1 MKNLFKKNIPP
12 SCEYCEIG
20 KQISNDS
27 VICIKFGVTHFKNNC
42 KKFKYNPLKRKPKN
56 FKKTLNLEKKDFT
69 F

>member
-27 VICIKFGVTHFKNNC
+27 VICIKFGVTQFKNNC
-42 KKFKYNPLKRKPKN
+42 KKFKYNPLKRKPKIP
-56 FKKTLNLEKKDFT
+56 KKILSLQKKDFT